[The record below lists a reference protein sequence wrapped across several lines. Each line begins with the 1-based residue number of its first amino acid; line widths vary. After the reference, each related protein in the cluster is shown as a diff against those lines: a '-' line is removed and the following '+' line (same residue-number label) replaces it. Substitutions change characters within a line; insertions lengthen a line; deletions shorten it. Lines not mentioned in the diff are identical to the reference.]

1 MTLLKSKRQT
11 LISLI
16 NAFYLKKKK
25 IVPQPY
31 SASIISLKR
40 KNEVLKTILSLI
52 FFINL
57 TEFK

>member
-1 MTLLKSKRQT
+1 MRFIKEK
-11 LISLI
+11 I
-16 NAFYLKKKK
+16 

-52 FFINL
+52 FFFYL
-57 TEFK
+57 TEFKLLIKYNKIAEPKKKTN